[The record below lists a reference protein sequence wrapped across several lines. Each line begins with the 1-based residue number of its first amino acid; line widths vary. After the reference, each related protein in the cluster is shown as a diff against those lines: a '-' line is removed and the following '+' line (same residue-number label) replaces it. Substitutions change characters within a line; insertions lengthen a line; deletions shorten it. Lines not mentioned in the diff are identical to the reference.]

1 MVYLLKMGGF
11 SMAMLNNQMIP
22 LEIPDIFSRNII
34 KRLKSTSLSP
44 SPQKKGEDQ
53 SLWYLSPFSSWLFQ
67 WHPSMVRKCWA
78 PGWLEPVAL
87 ERQSWSNVLTELSL
101 YGGSGSRKWWTPE

>member
-1 MVYLLKMGGF
+1 MVT
-11 SMAMLNNQMIP
+11 

-44 SPQKKGEDQ
+44 SPQEKGEDQ

-67 WHPSMVRKCWA
+67 WWHPSMVRKCWA

-87 ERQSWSNVLTELSL
+87 ERQSWSKVLTELSFF
-101 YGGSGSRKWWTPE
+101 GGSGGSRKWWTQE